1 MMKKLI
7 TKGIVL
13 ALITATSISCGEQ
26 KPQTIEKEVVLEVS
40 KGLDAKTLKLQ
51 YDVHANTFSKNLLDI
66 SDAEANKRINNAN
79 SLAWI
84 VGHTLDLQ
92 YNLAMLTGQA
102 TENPYAEQFGFGK
115 PFDEKA
121 KYPSLST
128 MVQDWDTLSPKIS
141 EALGKMTEEQLNGKA
156 PFPLPIAEQTMRGL
170 FAFQMHHLGYEF
182 GQIGLY
188 RKYLGKSGFSYQ

>member
-1 MMKKLI
+1 MKNLI
-7 TKGIVL
+7 TKGIVVII
-13 ALITATSISCGEQ
+13 ITAITFSCKEQ
-26 KPQTIEKEVVLEVS
+26 EAKTVEKEIIVKVS

-51 YDVHANTFSKNLLDI
+51 YDLHANTFSKNLSDI
-66 SDAEANKRINNAN
+66 SDAEASKRINNAN

-92 YNLAMLTGQA
+92 YNMAMLTGQA

-115 PFDEKA
+115 PFDAKA

-128 MVQDWDTLSPKIS
+128 MTKDWEALSPKIS
-141 EALGKMTEEQLNGKA
+141 EALGKMSEEQLNGKA

-188 RKYLGKSGFSYQ
+188 RKYLGKSAFSYQ

>member
-1 MMKKLI
+1 MKKI
-7 TKGIVL
+7 IIKGISII
-13 ALITATSISCGEQ
+13 LIAATTISCAEQ
-26 KPQTIEKEVVLEVS
+26 ETKTVEKEVIVEVS

-51 YDVHANTFSKNLLDI
+51 YDLHANTFSKNLSDI
-66 SDAEANKRINNAN
+66 SDSEANQRINNSN

-115 PFDEKA
+115 PFDAKA
-121 KYPSLST
+121 KYPSLSKMT
-128 MVQDWDTLSPKIS
+128 KDWEALSPKIS
-141 EALGKMTEEQLNGKA
+141 EVLGKMTEEQLNGKA

-188 RKYLGKSGFSYQ
+188 RKFLGKSGFSYQ